1 MLVELIGH
9 HKSKLRNA
17 MKDFSE
23 AYPDEEN
30 YKLTFDYAILF
41 FIFEDDKTV

>member
-1 MLVELIGH
+1 MVTE
-9 HKSKLRNA
+9 KLRNA

-30 YKLTFDYAILF
+30 YKLTFDAILF